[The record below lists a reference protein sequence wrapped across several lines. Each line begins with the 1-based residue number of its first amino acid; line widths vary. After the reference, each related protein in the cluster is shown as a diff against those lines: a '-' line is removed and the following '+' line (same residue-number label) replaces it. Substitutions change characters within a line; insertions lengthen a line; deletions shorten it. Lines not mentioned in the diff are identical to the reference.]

1 MGYELLV
8 FGGSTGGG
16 QGWGVQGYISLEPQL
31 CAGLPEFSVPER
43 CFKSVWCGF
52 VNLIDLWVTGL
63 RVYCC
68 CCYCKGKE
76 ALEDSMV

>member
-1 MGYELLV
+1 MAGRGGVCRGTYLWNHSSVQVCRNLV
-8 FGGSTGGG
+8 CLSAVSSQT
-16 QGWGVQGYISLEPQL
+16 
-31 CAGLPEFSVPER
+31 
-43 CFKSVWCGF
+43 VWCGF